1 MFEIERSYSCVP
13 NKRRWVGVIIIGGGW
28 KISKI
33 QIAGVGLNFP
43 GGLKN
48 EKIQFLCR
56 KRYKLFNVY
65 WLQSK
70 ENKGKE

>member
-28 KISKI
+28 KIPK
-33 QIAGVGLNFP
+33 AGVDLNFP

-48 EKIQFLCR
+48 EKIQFLCK